1 MKKRLTFAL
10 LTFCFAS
17 ILFAQTP
24 LPHLQK
30 KGDATQLIVH
40 GKPFLIL
47 GGELGNSSASSMEYM
62 APIWP
67 KLKAMHLNTALAPV
81 YWELIEPEEGQF
93 DFSLVDQLI
102 TEARQH
108 DLKLVLLWFATW
120 KNSMSSHVPAWV
132 KKDQE
137 RFPRAKDDTGR
148 SQEILTPFNDE
159 NLKADLR
166 AFASLMKHLKDFD
179 NRENTVVMVQV
190 ENEIGM
196 LPSARDYHPLANAAF
211 ESPVPTGLVRYMQ
224 EHKAILAPEL
234 LNAWQKNG
242 SKTSGTWEALFG
254 KGLHTDEFFMAWYFS
269 KFTNQI
275 VEAGKAVY
283 PLPMFVN
290 AALNRPGRLPGSGY
304 PSAGPLPHVMDI
316 WKAAGPSIDFL
327 SPAVYNPQFRH
338 WNDLYT
344 RQGNPLFIPEHRFDE
359 TVAGKAVFA
368 IGHYNA
374 LGFAPFSIESTD
386 KAESEPLGKMYAL
399 LKQLHPL
406 IADQQGQ
413 GKMEGVLFDKETPDT
428 VITLGKYRFTCKHDF
443 TLGWSPGA
451 SADQWPTTGAL
462 ILRTGEDEYFF
473 AGTGVVVTFEV
484 ADDKNLM
491 AGILRAEEGLFV
503 DDVWKPGRRLN
514 GDQIHQGRHVRIP
527 AGEFGI
533 QKVEFYVYR

>member
-327 SPAVYNPQFRH
+327 SPDFYNPQLRH

-344 RQGNPLFIPEHRFDE
+344 RQGNPL
-359 TVAGKAVFA
+359 
-368 IGHYNA
+368 
-374 LGFAPFSIESTD
+374 
-386 KAESEPLGKMYAL
+386 L
-399 LKQLHPL
+399 L
-406 IADQQGQ
+406 
-413 GKMEGVLFDKETPDT
+413 
-428 VITLGKYRFTCKHDF
+428 
-443 TLGWSPGA
+443 
-451 SADQWPTTGAL
+451 
-462 ILRTGEDEYFF
+462 
-473 AGTGVVVTFEV
+473 
-484 ADDKNLM
+484 
-491 AGILRAEEGLFV
+491 
-503 DDVWKPGRRLN
+503 
-514 GDQIHQGRHVRIP
+514 
-527 AGEFGI
+527 
-533 QKVEFYVYR
+533 